1 LPLLTD
7 LFADERERR
16 VALAA
21 GQVVCEAE
29 RCVQCGICA
38 YDCPVGIDVR
48 SYAWRGLPIIDN
60 RCIRCGECV
69 RRCPRG
75 TLSMLAADAQWVVA
89 TPDEILPLAPGKQS

>member
-1 LPLLTD
+1 LPLFPD

-21 GQVVCEAE
+21 GQVVSEAE

-38 YDCPVGIDVR
+38 YDCPVAIDVR
-48 SYAWRGLPIIDN
+48 SYAWRGLPVTDG

-75 TLSMLAADAQWVVA
+75 TLSMLAADVQCLVA
-89 TPDEILPLAPGKQS
+89 TPAEILPFTPGEGP